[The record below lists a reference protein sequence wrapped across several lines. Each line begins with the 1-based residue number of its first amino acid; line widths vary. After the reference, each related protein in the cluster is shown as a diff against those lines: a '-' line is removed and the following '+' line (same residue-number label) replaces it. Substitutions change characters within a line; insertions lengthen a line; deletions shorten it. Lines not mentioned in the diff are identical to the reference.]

1 MAESKWNG
9 VRYDFGDET
18 EGPFDGPEMSS
29 ARVAQRPGSPVASDL
44 ARRKRKAPGVT
55 AGRAEAWAQAN
66 PGGSPAGASAASAAP
81 VAGPAASTTRE
92 FYDRQLQEQQRAREA
107 FVAGRGESDLA
118 ARSGQAADRADA
130 TVQAGAAQLTAE
142 QQRREQLRRML
153 IGRVQDMMAPFQRA
167 GLPTIAG
174 GR

>member
-18 EGPFDGPEMSS
+18 DGPFDGPEGPPS
-29 ARVAQRPGSPVASDL
+29 RVAQRPGSPVASDL
-44 ARRKRKAPGVT
+44 ARRKRKAP
-55 AGRAEAWAQAN
+55 
-66 PGGSPAGASAASAAP
+66 SASTAP
-81 VAGPAASTTRE
+81 VAGPAANTTRE

-130 TVQAGAAQLTAE
+130 AAQAGAAQMTAE

-153 IGRVQDMMAPFQRA
+153 IGRVQDMMVPFQRA